1 MSLFGQRT
9 VIDIVKAGGTRP
21 SEEFNADKLHSSIV
35 AACLAVR
42 TPEGQ
47 AEAIARDVCTATM
60 AWCSTKPE
68 VTNSDLRR
76 IASRTLQTHHPDAAY
91 LYKHH
96 KLIV

>member
-1 MSLFGQRT
+1 MALFGEKT
-9 VIDIVKAGGTRP
+9 VIDIVKAGGKRP
-21 SEEFNADKLHSSIV
+21 SEEFSADKLHASIV

-47 AEAIARDVCTATM
+47 AEAIARSVCTETM

-68 VTNSDLRR
+68 VTSADIRR
-76 IASRTLQTHHPDAAY
+76 IASKTLSTHHPEAAY

-96 KLIV
+96 RLIV